1 MAVMLTFNSF
11 DPELQ
16 VINTK
21 PMIRKKL
28 NKFLSEMKKFKVL
41 VVLVLDYR
49 KRNDCKIFHLSTKLN
64 ACDSDIDEAVKFIQ

>member
-49 KRNDCKIFHLSTKLN
+49 KRNDCKIFHLSAKLN